1 MVGPNGIEAPSSVG
15 PLLIW
20 QQPHFIY
27 YAELLYRE
35 KTSREV
41 LEQYADLVEATAEFM
56 YDYAHWDAVRRCYVL
71 GPPLISAREGNSS
84 TFTRNMNPAFEL
96 VYWSWGLK
104 RANDWR
110 ERMGRKRHVEWDN
123 MAEQMAPCPI
133 VNQMYVEAEAVLEKD
148 GGHPTQLAAWGFLP
162 ASSAVDSTVMK
173 NTLRYVLDR
182 WDWNR
187 DTWGWDFPLM
197 AMTAVRLNK
206 PEWALETLFKDLP
219 KNTYL
224 VNGHNYQREDL
235 PLYLPGNG
243 GLLTV
248 IAMMCAGWEGCTVDN
263 PDFPRMGS
271 GV

>member
-1 MVGPNGIEAPSSVG
+1 MTGERG
-15 PLLIW
+15 
-20 QQPHFIY
+20 
-27 YAELLYRE
+27 
-35 KTSREV
+35 
-41 LEQYADLVEATAEFM
+41 
-56 YDYAHWDAVRRCYVL
+56 
-71 GPPLISAREGNSS
+71 
-84 TFTRNMNPAFEL
+84 
-96 VYWSWGLK
+96 WG
-104 RANDWR
+104 
-110 ERMGRKRHVEWDN
+110 EKRHVEWDN

-148 GGHPTQLAAWGFLP
+148 GGHPTQLAAWDFIP

-235 PLYLPGNG
+235 PLYLPETEDYLQ
-243 GLLTV
+243 LLQ
-248 IAMMCAGWEGCTVDN
+248 
-263 PDFPRMGS
+263 
-271 GV
+271 